1 MSTKK
6 LTKAERLVQ
15 EQMLALLE
23 WAADRPKSWHPIGT
37 LPETVDSPGLRL
49 AYGDKALAHDGKT
62 QMRIRAYKAA
72 YQNPGLRL
80 ELPRFCGHLNG

>member
-23 WAADRPKSWHPIGT
+23 WAAEYPKRWHPIGAV
-37 LPETVDSPGLRL
+37 LETVDSPGLRL